1 MTLKIASI
9 KIPLVALIITLLA
22 VAVMVKLGFW
32 QLDRAAQKQA
42 LFDDYNTSQTLAA
55 SQRTNLNTVNRPP
68 ERFEPVAVT
77 GDFDQTR
84 IFLIDNQLVDG
95 QPGYHV
101 IGLFEA
107 ASKEQYIPV
116 NLGWVKAPSSRQ
128 QLPTI
133 ELPTQKITLEGL
145 VQYPEANVFI
155 NQVVEPQTVS
165 WPNRVQQFIPGEIN
179 EITGIPLTSFVVLLD
194 KNSPHGFKRNW
205 QPEVMPPAKH
215 HGYALQWFSLAF
227 AALVIFTIAII
238 KINKQKREETS

>member
-42 LFDDYNTSQTLAA
+42 LFDDYKTSQTLT
-55 SQRTNLNTVNRPP
+55 SKQRTDLNSINRQPD
-68 ERFEPVAVT
+68 RFEPVTIT
-77 GDFDQTR
+77 GKFDQTR
-84 IFLIDNQLVDG
+84 IFLIDNQLVNG

-101 IGLFEA
+101 VGLFDSV
-107 ASKEQYIPV
+107 SKEQYIPV
-116 NLGWVKAPSSRQ
+116 NLGWLKAPSSRQ
-128 QLPTI
+128 QLPSI
-133 ELPTQKITLEGL
+133 ELPNEQLTLEGL

-155 NQVVEPQTVS
+155 NQVVEQQSTS
-165 WPNRVQQFIPGEIN
+165 WPSRVQQFIPKEIN
-179 EITGIPLTSFVVLLD
+179 EITGIPLASFVVLLD

-205 QPEVMPPAKH
+205 QPDVMPPAKH
-215 HGYALQWFSLAF
+215 QGYALQWFSLAF